1 MEIKREIQ
9 NIYNLVM
16 EELQNPSNE
25 KISNYIVDKFKKIK
39 NVIENERKN
48 TKPSKKIFFNAK
60 NYEFSYPKNINTH
73 EILQNLKLKFP
84 MSGIE
89 LTIDSN
95 FQIFFVKSRKE
106 KQISSM
112 HHYKI
117 NKISPIIRTFSY
129 DQLSKLKKI
138 KNPDSDVIKPLLK
151 SFLENPNENDCF
163 ALASEFKDCISGTK
177 ILIHSEYIIAS
188 IVFNYLRELG
198 VETSWEYLKLFSL
211 DAKMEVYQMKL
222 DGNEVSCPFRCDL
235 VLFFRDNLFIFEYKY
250 RYDRKNSQVDTA
262 MKCIETKDYVW
273 RVIEFLN
280 KNYKE
285 IIKETTSVTSVGI
298 GYSIKNDEVNCEMK
312 FNKENLNKYLIK
324 ESMKSNII
332 ENVDSSIP
340 ISIPYYIFK
349 I

>member
-1 MEIKREIQ
+1 
-9 NIYNLVM
+9 M
-16 EELQNPSNE
+16 EELENQVSNE
-25 KISNYIVDKFKKIK
+25 KTIDFVIDKLRDIIESIKIK
-39 NVIENERKN
+39 GKHTVKSNKML
-48 TKPSKKIFFNAK
+48 FNAK
-60 NYEFSYPKNINTH
+60 NYELSYPKNIDTN
-73 EILQNLKLKFP
+73 EILQKLKLKFP
-84 MSGIE
+84 GSGIE
-89 LTIDSN
+89 LTIDDD
-95 FQIFFVKSRKE
+95 FQKFFVKSQKE
-106 KQISSM
+106 KKITSM
-112 HHYKI
+112 LHYKI
-117 NKISPIIRTFSY
+117 NKINPIIRTFSY

-138 KNPDSDVIKPLLK
+138 KIPDSNVIKPLLK

-163 ALASEFKDCISGTK
+163 ALASEFGDCISGTK

-222 DGNEVSCPFRCDL
+222 DGNEISCPFRCDL

-273 RVIEFLN
+273 RVTEFLN

-285 IIKETTSVTSVGI
+285 TIKETTLVTSVGI

-324 ESMKSNII
+324 ESTI
-332 ENVDSSIP
+332 ENVDS
-340 ISIPYYIFK
+340 K
-349 I
+349 IKEQGMKIKNGFLKRKKKKFD